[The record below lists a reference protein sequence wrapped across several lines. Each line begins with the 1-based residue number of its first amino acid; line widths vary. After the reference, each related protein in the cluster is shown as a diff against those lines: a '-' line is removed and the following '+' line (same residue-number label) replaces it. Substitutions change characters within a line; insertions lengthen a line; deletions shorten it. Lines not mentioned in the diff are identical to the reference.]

1 MSHGPSANWGKD
13 NASSIKL
20 KVGMWMFLLYTIV
33 YAGFILI
40 NLINPK
46 LMALDIG
53 SQNLAIVYGFGLI
66 IFALLLAVVYNHICT
81 IAEEKLNKDE
91 EVE

>member
-13 NASSIKL
+13 NASGIKS
-20 KVGMWMFLLYTIV
+20 KVGMWMFLVYTLV
-33 YAGFILI
+33 YGGFILI
-40 NLINPK
+40 NLINPR
-46 LMALDIG
+46 LMAKDIG

-81 IAEEKLNKDE
+81 RAEEKLNNE
-91 EVE
+91 EEEK